1 MVHSLFRSALLFCI
15 HQNYLNMNI
24 LLLGS
29 GGREH
34 ALAWQ
39 MKQSKHCEHLF
50 IAPGNA
56 GTDQCGVNV
65 NIAVSD
71 FQGIRK
77 LVLEEDIHLVVV
89 GPEEPLVKGI
99 HDFFLDDPSLQRI
112 PVIGPVK
119 AGAELEGSKDFA
131 KAFMKRHN
139 IPTAAYQ
146 TFDKTQI
153 RDAKKFLRTLSPPYV
168 LKADGLA
175 AGKGV
180 VIPFTL
186 EEAEKELDE
195 MLGQS
200 KFGAASEQVV
210 IEEFLKGIELS
221 VFVLTDGKSYKL
233 LPSAKDYK
241 RIGDGDTGLNTGG
254 MGAVSP
260 VPFADQEFIKKVEE
274 GIVVPTVRGLAA
286 DGIHY
291 VGFIFIGLMNVGGDP
306 FVIEYNVRMGDPET
320 EVVIPRIQNDL
331 VELFMATG
339 KGKLS
344 DVDLKID
351 SRTATTV
358 MMVSGGYPGDYQKGK
373 KITGIENVQ
382 DSLVFHAGTA
392 KKDHDVVSSG
402 GRVLAVTSFGAN
414 ISEAREKSY
423 RNLSLISFDGAYYRK
438 DIGLDLL

>member
-1 MVHSLFRSALLFCI
+1 
-15 HQNYLNMNI
+15 MNI

-39 MKQSKHCEHLF
+39 IKQSKHCDHLF

-56 GTDQCGVNV
+56 GTAECGVNV
-65 NIAVSD
+65 AIDISD
-71 FQGIRK
+71 FAGIRK
-77 LVLEEDIHLVVV
+77 LVMEEDIHLVVV
-89 GPEEPLVKGI
+89 GPEEPLVKGV
-99 HDFFLDDPSLQRI
+99 HDFFLADPILHKI
-112 PVIGPVK
+112 PVIGPVQ
-119 AGAELEGSKDFA
+119 AGAALEGSKDFA
-131 KAFMKRHN
+131 KAFMKRHG

-153 RDAKKFLRTLSPPYV
+153 SQAKKYLRTLSPPYV

-180 VIPFTL
+180 VIPSTL
-186 EEAEKELDE
+186 EEADKELDE
-195 MLGQS
+195 MLVQS
-200 KFGAASEQVV
+200 RFGVAGSKVV

-260 VPFADQEFIKKVEE
+260 VPFADEKFLKNVEE
-274 GIVVPTVRGLAA
+274 RIVIPTVNGLIAE
-286 DGIHY
+286 GIDY
-291 VGFIFIGLMNVGGDP
+291 KGFLFIGLMNVNGDP
-306 FVIEYNVRMGDPET
+306 FVIEYNVRLGDPET
-320 EVVIPRIQNDL
+320 EVVLPRIQTDL
-331 VELFMATG
+331 VELFFATG

-344 DVDLKID
+344 TIDLKID
-351 SRTATTV
+351 PRTAVTV

-373 KITGIENVQ
+373 IIQGIENVQ

-392 KKDHDVVSSG
+392 KKDHDILSTG

-423 RNLSLISFDGAYYRK
+423 KNLSKISFDGAYNRK
-438 DIGLDLL
+438 DIGMDLISD